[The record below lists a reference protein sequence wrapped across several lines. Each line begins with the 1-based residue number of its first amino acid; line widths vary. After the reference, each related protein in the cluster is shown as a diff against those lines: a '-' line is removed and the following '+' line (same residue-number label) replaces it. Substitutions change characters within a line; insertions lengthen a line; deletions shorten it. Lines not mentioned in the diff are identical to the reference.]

1 MPTFRFF
8 AGSCALAAISLT
20 AAPAQQIFHDV
31 KVINIEVPVRV
42 YKGDS
47 FVDHLKRED
56 FELLENGV
64 PQDLDAV
71 YLVRKTNVA
80 RNEGGGAAM
89 PRTARLFVLL
99 FEMTD
104 YQPEV
109 ARAMD
114 FFFDRVI
121 EPQDELIL
129 MTPMKTYALK
139 SGTLTKIS
147 RAKAKSDLLAKV
159 RSDVMIGSSEYLGLI
174 RELTLIMTGDND
186 LDDKL
191 QKYGETL
198 SRLESLRYVDEKKL
212 VEFARLLKSRE
223 GQKHV
228 FFFYQKEV
236 VPKIN
241 AKEIQ
246 KLMMENQDRP
256 DIQLGLMEKFEFFK
270 RDVTFDVSAVQKA
283 FSDSSI
289 AVHFLYLTRTRI
301 AMADVTQGRGAA
313 LSLEEQSEDVFSA
326 FSEIA
331 RATGGLIDSSASAE
345 QSFQRAVEAS
355 ENYYLLYYRPRDYK
369 PDGTFREIVVRVKGG
384 GVRVSHRSGYFAS

>member
-1 MPTFRFF
+1 MPPFRFF
-8 AGSCALAAISLT
+8 AGSCALAVVSLT

-42 YKGDS
+42 YKGDG

-64 PQDLDAV
+64 LQDLDAV

-80 RNEGGGAAM
+80 RNEGGGAAL

-129 MTPMKTYALK
+129 MTPMKTYAMK
-139 SGTLTKIS
+139 SGTLTKLS

-159 RSDVMIGSSEYLGLI
+159 RSDVMIGNSEYLGLI

-212 VEFARLLKSRE
+212 VDFARLLKSRE

-289 AVHFLYLTRTRI
+289 AVHVLYLTRTRI

-345 QSFQRAVEAS
+345 RSFQRAVEAS

-369 PDGTFREIVVRVKGG
+369 PDGSFREIVVRVKGG
-384 GVRVSHRSGYFAS
+384 GVRVSHRRGYFAS

>member
-1 MPTFRFF
+1 MPHLRFF
-8 AGSCALAAISLT
+8 AGPFALAAILLT
-20 AAPAQQIFHDV
+20 TAPAQQINHDV

-42 YKGDS
+42 YKGDA
-47 FVDHLKRED
+47 FVDNLQRND

-64 PQDLDAV
+64 PQDIDAV
-71 YLVRKTNVA
+71 YLVRKTNVT
-80 RNEGGGAAM
+80 RNEGGGAAL
-89 PRTARLFVLL
+89 PRTSRLFVLL
-99 FEMTD
+99 FEMTE

-129 MTPMKTYALK
+129 LTPMKTYAMK
-139 SGTLTKIS
+139 SGTLTKTS

-159 RSDVMIGSSEYLGLI
+159 RSDVMVGSSEYVGLI
-174 RELTLIMTGDND
+174 RDLTQIMSGNLD

-198 SRLESLRYVDEKKL
+198 SRLESLRYIDEKKL
-212 VEFARLLKSRE
+212 VDFARLLKSRE

-270 RDVTFDVSAVQKA
+270 RDVSFDVAAVQKA

-289 AVHFLYLTRTRI
+289 AVHFLYITRTRI
-301 AMADVTQGRGAA
+301 ALADVTQNQSAA
-313 LSLEEQSEDVFSA
+313 LSMEEQSEDVFSA
-326 FSEIA
+326 FSAIA
-331 RATGGLIDSSASAE
+331 RATGGLMDSSASAE
-345 QSFQRAVEAS
+345 KSFQRAVEAS
-355 ENYYLLYYRPRDYK
+355 ENYYLLYYRPKDYK

-384 GVRVSHRSGYFAS
+384 GVRVSHRLGYFAS

>member
-1 MPTFRFF
+1 
-8 AGSCALAAISLT
+8 
-20 AAPAQQIFHDV
+20 
-31 KVINIEVPVRV
+31 
-42 YKGDS
+42 
-47 FVDHLKRED
+47 
-56 FELLENGV
+56 
-64 PQDLDAV
+64 
-71 YLVRKTNVA
+71 
-80 RNEGGGAAM
+80 
-89 PRTARLFVLL
+89 
-99 FEMTD
+99 
-104 YQPEV
+104 
-109 ARAMD
+109 
-114 FFFDRVI
+114 
-121 EPQDELIL
+121 
-129 MTPMKTYALK
+129 
-139 SGTLTKIS
+139 
-147 RAKAKSDLLAKV
+147 
-159 RSDVMIGSSEYLGLI
+159 
-174 RELTLIMTGDND
+174 MTGDND

-212 VEFARLLKSRE
+212 VDFARILKSRE

-301 AMADVTQGRGAA
+301 AMADVTQSRGAV

>member
-1 MPTFRFF
+1 MPPLRFL
-8 AGSCALAAISLT
+8 AGSFALAAVLLT
-20 AAPAQQIFHDV
+20 PAPARQINHDV

-42 YKGDS
+42 YKGS
-47 FVDHLKRED
+47 GFVDNLQRDD

-80 RNEGGGAAM
+80 RNEGGGAAL

-129 MTPMKTYALK
+129 LTPMKTYAMK
-139 SGTLTKIS
+139 TGMITKTS

-174 RELTLIMTGDND
+174 RELTKIMTGDND

-212 VEFARLLKSRE
+212 IEFARLLKSRE

-236 VPKIN
+236 IPKIN
-241 AKEIQ
+241 AREIQ
-246 KLMMENQDRP
+246 RLMMENQDRP

-270 RDVTFDVSAVQKA
+270 RDVKFDVAAVQKA

-289 AVHFLYLTRTRI
+289 AVHFLYITRTRM
-301 AMADVTQGRGAA
+301 AMADVTQGRNAA
-313 LSLEEQSEDVFSA
+313 LSLEEQSEDIFSA

-345 QSFQRAVEAS
+345 RSFQRAVEAS
-355 ENYYLLYYRPRDYK
+355 ENFYLLYYRPKDYK
-369 PDGTFREIVVRVKGG
+369 PDGTFREIVVRVKGA
-384 GVRVSHRSGYFAS
+384 GVRVSHRLGYFAS

>member
-8 AGSCALAAISLT
+8 AGSLALAVICLT

-47 FVDHLKRED
+47 FVDHLQRED

-80 RNEGGGAAM
+80 RNEGGGAAW

-114 FFFDRVI
+114 FFFDRVL

-129 MTPMKTYALK
+129 MTPMKTYAMK

-212 VEFARLLKSRE
+212 VDFARLLKSRE

-301 AMADVTQGRGAA
+301 AMADVTQSRGAV

>member
-8 AGSCALAAISLT
+8 AGSLALAVICLT

-47 FVDHLKRED
+47 FVDHLQRED

-80 RNEGGGAAM
+80 RNEGGGAAW

-114 FFFDRVI
+114 FFFNRVL

-129 MTPMKTYALK
+129 MTPMKTYAMK

-212 VEFARLLKSRE
+212 VDFARLLKSRE

-301 AMADVTQGRGAA
+301 AMADVTQSRGAV

>member
-1 MPTFRFF
+1 MPHLRFF
-8 AGSCALAAISLT
+8 AGPFALAAILLT
-20 AAPAQQIFHDV
+20 TAPAQQINHDV

-42 YKGDS
+42 YKGDA
-47 FVDHLKRED
+47 FVDNLQRND

-64 PQDLDAV
+64 PQDIDAV
-71 YLVRKTNVA
+71 YLVRKTNVT
-80 RNEGGGAAM
+80 RNEGGGAAL
-89 PRTARLFVLL
+89 PRTSRLFVLL
-99 FEMTD
+99 FEMTE

-129 MTPMKTYALK
+129 LTPMKTYAMK
-139 SGTLTKIS
+139 SGTLTKTS

-159 RSDVMIGSSEYLGLI
+159 RSDVMVGSSEYVGLI
-174 RELTLIMTGDND
+174 RDLTQIMSGNLD

-198 SRLESLRYVDEKKL
+198 SRLESLRYIDEKKL
-212 VEFARLLKSRE
+212 VDFARLLKGRE

-270 RDVTFDVSAVQKA
+270 RDVSFDVAAVQKA

-289 AVHFLYLTRTRI
+289 AVHFLYITRTRI
-301 AMADVTQGRGAA
+301 ALADVTQNQSAA
-313 LSLEEQSEDVFSA
+313 LSMEEQSEDVFSA
-326 FSEIA
+326 FSAIA
-331 RATGGLIDSSASAE
+331 RATGGLMDSSASAE
-345 QSFQRAVEAS
+345 KSFQRAVEAS
-355 ENYYLLYYRPRDYK
+355 ENYYLLYYRPKDYK

-384 GVRVSHRSGYFAS
+384 GVRVSHRLGYFAS